1 MIAFKVD
8 DMTCNHCVGAIT
20 KALQAADANAQ
31 VRIDLEAHRV
41 EIEPRSA
48 DAAKL
53 QAAIRDA
60 GYTPVPA

>member
-20 KALQAADANAQ
+20 KALQAADSGVQ
-31 VRIDLEAHRV
+31 VRIDLDAHRV
-41 EIEPRSA
+41 EVEPRTA

-53 QAAIRDA
+53 EAAIRDA